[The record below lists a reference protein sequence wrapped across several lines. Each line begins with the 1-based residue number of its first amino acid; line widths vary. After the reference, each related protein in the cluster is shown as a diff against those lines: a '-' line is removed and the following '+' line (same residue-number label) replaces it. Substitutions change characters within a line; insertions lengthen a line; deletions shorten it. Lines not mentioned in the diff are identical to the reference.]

1 MGHDLRRAS
10 SSEPESTEV
19 KGISLR
25 LPKVYPRAPLCQ
37 RHNRIMPGITDSNS
51 EASIDTAVYPEFE
64 LYHPV
69 SVDETDGPMTATP
82 ISLYPR
88 MRICMSP
95 RAS

>member
-10 SSEPESTEV
+10 SSEPESTDV

-25 LPKVYPRAPLCQ
+25 LPKVYPKAPLCQ
-37 RHNRIMPGITDSNS
+37 RHNRIMPEITDSNS
-51 EASIDTAVYPEFE
+51 EALIDTAVYPEFE

-69 SVDETDGPMTATP
+69 SVDETGGPITVTP

-95 RAS
+95 